1 MTTTPSPEQPRPAPT
16 ASSPISLREI
26 TAQNFRA
33 VIDLDMREGQRGNVS
48 SNARSLCE
56 AHYSPDAW
64 VRAVYADD
72 APGTPVGF
80 LMMSIW
86 DPDAWCSIWRFM
98 VDGRYQGLGFGAR
111 AVRLAVEH
119 VRENH
124 PRTRMLR
131 LLSASPE
138 GKAARGGKPPVEAR
152 YSPYWFYYKL
162 GFRDVE
168 PVDEYGEIEM
178 GLDLKKP

>member
-33 VIDLDMREGQRGNVS
+33 VIDLDMRDGQRGNVS

-56 AHYSPDAW
+56 AHYSPDA
-64 VRAVYADD
+64 
-72 APGTPVGF
+72 
-80 LMMSIW
+80 
-86 DPDAWCSIWRFM
+86 IWRFM

-152 YSPYWFYYKL
+152 YSPYRFYYKL

-178 GLDLKKP
+178 GLDLKKQ